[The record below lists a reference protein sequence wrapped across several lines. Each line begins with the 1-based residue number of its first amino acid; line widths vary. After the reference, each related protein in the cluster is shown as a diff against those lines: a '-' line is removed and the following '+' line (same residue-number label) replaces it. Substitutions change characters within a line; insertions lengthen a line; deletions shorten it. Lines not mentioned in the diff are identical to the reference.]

1 MSAASALHVG
11 YVMHRR
17 LRPRRHHLRYR
28 IFSLLLDLDE
38 LPALDKRLRLFSRE
52 RFNLFSFRE
61 ADYGFSPGQPLKA
74 QIEALATQA
83 GFAPDGGPVR
93 VLTIPR
99 ILGYA
104 FNPISVFFCHRR
116 DGALEAVVCEVNN
129 TFGERHAYVMGG
141 PAAPGEPVR
150 SACAKRFYVSP
161 FMSMDMTYDFR
172 IDPDPAGLVVGVRGS
187 DGDGA
192 LIMAVHA
199 TKRVELSDGAL
210 LRALA
215 SHPLMM
221 LKVIGGIHWEAL
233 KLWWKGV
240 KLVERPKAPDIPVT
254 IVRRSKS

>member
-1 MSAASALHVG
+1 MSFLSALHTGV
-11 YVMHRR
+11 VMHRR

-38 LPALDKRLRLFSRE
+38 LPALTARLRLFSLG
-52 RFNLFSFRE
+52 RFNLFSFHE
-61 ADYGFSPGQPLKA
+61 ADYGLSPGKPLKA
-74 QIEALATQA
+74 QIEALVTQA
-83 GFAPDGGPVR
+83 GFVADGGPVR

-104 FNPISVFFCHRR
+104 FNPLNVFFCHRR
-116 DGALEAVVCEVNN
+116 DGALEAIVCEVNN
-129 TFGERHAYVMGG
+129 TFGERHAYVMSGQ
-141 PAAPGEPVR
+141 AAPGEPVR

-172 IDPDPAGLVVGVRGS
+172 IDPDPSGLMIGIRGS
-187 DGDGA
+187 DADGA
-192 LIMAVHA
+192 MIMAVHA
-199 TKRVELSDGAL
+199 TKRVELSDAAL
-210 LRALA
+210 LRVFV

-254 IVRRSKS
+254 IVPRSES